1 MRTIID
7 ECDHC
12 GKVEICRTYSGC
24 IDPSH
29 MTSIRLKEYCN
40 DCIDKMINEFNRYI
54 GGYNEKKCMDK
65 VSI

>member
-12 GKVEICRTYSGC
+12 GKMEICKTYSGY

-29 MTSIRLKEYCN
+29 MTSIRMKEYCN
-40 DCIDKMINEFNRYI
+40 DCIDRMVSGFNGYI
-54 GGYNEKKCMDK
+54 GKNNKKKMQ
-65 VSI
+65 